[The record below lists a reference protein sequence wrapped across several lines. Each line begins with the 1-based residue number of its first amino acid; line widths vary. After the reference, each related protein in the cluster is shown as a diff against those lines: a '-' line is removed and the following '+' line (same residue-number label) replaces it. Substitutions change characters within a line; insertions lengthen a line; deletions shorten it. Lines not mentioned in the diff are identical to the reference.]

1 MATRGTIELPPG
13 FDVKYVARTK
23 DPYNKLYRSQ
33 QDRRA
38 SAIAIMKVAEVMMDG
53 VPRIDEEIWSICWHN
68 GYEKSQDTIEHA
80 RLAMSD
86 VGLLLFTGNLRKTQ
100 FKKGGRE
107 WIWSGAE
114 GTDALHEAFVKGYN
128 PLGPND

>member
-1 MATRGTIELPPG
+1 MATRGIIALPKG
-13 FDVKYVARTK
+13 FDAKYLTRK
-23 DPYNKLYRSQ
+23 RDPHTSLYAAQ
-33 QDRRA
+33 QA
-38 SAIAIMKVAEVMMDG
+38 SKASTVAIMKVAEIMMDG
-53 VPRIDEEIWSICWHN
+53 KARIDEEMWSECWHK
-68 GYEKSQDTIEHA
+68 GYQRSQDTIEHA